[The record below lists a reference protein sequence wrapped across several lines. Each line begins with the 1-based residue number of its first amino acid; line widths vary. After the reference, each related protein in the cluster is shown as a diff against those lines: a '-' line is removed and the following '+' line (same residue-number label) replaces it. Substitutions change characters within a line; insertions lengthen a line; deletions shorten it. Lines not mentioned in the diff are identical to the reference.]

1 MIFVTGGTGLVGS
14 HLLLAL
20 LQQNAGVKVLRRQSS
35 DIEKVR
41 KLFSWYT
48 SEADELFSRIK
59 WVEGD
64 ILDMYSLEPH
74 LQDVELIIHCAAVV
88 SFEKKKRTGMIHNNV
103 EGTANLVNAALS
115 CGVKRI
121 CHVSSNSALG
131 NTKDGLPVT
140 EETAWTPSR
149 RNSGYSESKFFSEAE
164 IWRGVEEGLDGVVV
178 NPSIIIG
185 PGDWKS
191 SSTSFF
197 PAVYR
202 GFPFY
207 TRGVT
212 GFVDV
217 RDVADAILLL
227 TGNGC
232 FEKAK
237 NTKFLLS
244 GENLSYREFFN
255 QVAEALHKPGPIFY
269 ASPFI
274 LGIAW
279 RMSTLWSLI
288 AGKPAKITREAVLGS
303 NRVILYDGSRITR
316 LTGFR
321 YRSVSEAIKH
331 TAACFLGEQ
340 KASNNKNS

>member
-20 LQQNAGVKVLRRQSS
+20 LQQNTGVKALRRKTS

-41 KLFSWYT
+41 KLFSRYT
-48 SEADELFSRIK
+48 SDADELFGKIK

-64 ILDMYSLEPH
+64 ILDIYSLVPH
-74 LQDVELIIHCAAVV
+74 LEDVELIIHCAAVV
-88 SFEKKKRTGMIHNNV
+88 SFEKRKRKEMIHNNV

-131 NTKDGLPVT
+131 NAKDGSPVT
-140 EETAWTPSR
+140 EETAWTPSK

-164 IWRGVEEGLDGVVV
+164 IWRGIEEGMEGVVV
-178 NPSIIIG
+178 NPSIILG
-185 PGDWKS
+185 PGDWES
-191 SSTSFF
+191 SSTAFF

-207 TRGVT
+207 TRGIT

-217 RDVADAILLL
+217 RDVVDAIVLL
-227 TGNGC
+227 TGND
-232 FEKAK
+232 FFDKVK
-237 NTKFLLS
+237 NRKFLLS
-244 GENLSYREFFN
+244 AENLSYRDFFN
-255 QVAEALHKPGPIFY
+255 QVADALQKRRPSIF
-269 ASPFI
+269 ASGI
-274 LGIAW
+274 LLGIAW
-279 RMSTLWSLI
+279 RISALWFFLT
-288 AGKPAKITREAVLGS
+288 GKPARISRETVANT
-303 NRVILYDGSRITR
+303 NRTILYDGSGITA

-321 YRSVSEAIKH
+321 YRPVNEAIRH
-331 TAACFLGEQ
+331 TATCFLGERQ
-340 KASNNKNS
+340 RF